1 MAFKTKLA
9 EHEIQLGTRQYRIY
23 PEGEEIAWIWQLF
36 GANRFV
42 WNQFVATFE
51 ARYEANP
58 ELKFPKIGILKSWLS
73 LMRKE
78 HEWLEKVNST
88 SLQFTVERFSDAM
101 WTFLTKKQVK
111 QGKPR
116 FKSRKYYR
124 QTATIKNVKYQTR
137 AGAQAQIAVLSPH
150 HLRIGKKN
158 GIVIRTSSF
167 MLWWELKS
175 HEAQIN

>member
-23 PEGEEIAWIWQLF
+23 PEGEQIAWIWQLF

-58 ELKFPKIGILKSWLS
+58 ELKFPKISVLKSWLP

-78 HEWLEKVNST
+78 HEWLKRVNST

-101 WTFLTKKQVK
+101 WAFLTKKNKLSKASPDLKAVSIILK
-111 QGKPR
+111 LPR
-116 FKSRKYYR
+116 LKMLNIRPR
-124 QTATIKNVKYQTR
+124 L
-137 AGAQAQIAVLSPH
+137 VLK
-150 HLRIGKKN
+150 LRLQCL
-158 GIVIRTSSF
+158 VRTT
-167 MLWWELKS
+167 
-175 HEAQIN
+175 